1 MTLTLPIKRLAN
13 VTLGKMIQSEPSQL
27 VDTSAPYLRAAHVQ
41 PHGRIIDLPDQRMWF
56 SQFELRTL
64 NLLRGDVVVVEGGAG
79 YGRSAVIREDLAGWG
94 FQNSIIRLRPVAA
107 RSDGR
112 FLDYSLQGALSDGR
126 IELATSTAT
135 LPHFTADKVSK
146 FEIWAPALDEQR
158 AIADYLDRE
167 TAQIDALVAKQEEF
181 KATLTERR
189 IALIYNTA
197 VHGLDPGA
205 PMSPSGADWFDVAPS
220 HWRIGRLKNSV
231 LDSQTGVWGNDPVG
245 DGTDVICVRVADFDR
260 ARLRVG
266 HTETMRAVGERD
278 AKLRLLRRGDLL
290 LEKSGGTPLNP
301 VGFVAM
307 YEDEKGPAVTSNFI
321 TRLRLSDDQDPRYWL
336 YAHAASYGTR
346 LTARSIKQT
355 TGIQNLDQASYFNE
369 LFPYPPLEEQLAI
382 ARYLDEQTSRIDTLI
397 AKTEEHIALAKE
409 RRSALI
415 TAAVTGQF
423 DVRTAGKAG

>member
-181 KATLTERR
+181 
-189 IALIYNTA
+189 I
-197 VHGLDPGA
+197 
-205 PMSPSGADWFDVAPS
+205 
-220 HWRIGRLKNSV
+220 
-231 LDSQTGVWGNDPVG
+231 
-245 DGTDVICVRVADFDR
+245 
-260 ARLRVG
+260 
-266 HTETMRAVGERD
+266 
-278 AKLRLLRRGDLL
+278 RLLRERRRAAIENRLTSVDARRTSVRHLARLVSGSGFPVREQGQVGKELPFYKVKDLKTGRQSGMLDLPENSVSRDTAQALSASVIPSGSVAFAKVGAALL
-290 LEKSGGTPLNP
+290 LGRVATLP
-301 VGFVAM
+301 VDSCVDNNMSALVPRTGF
-307 YEDEKGPAVTSNFI
+307 
-321 TRLRLSDDQDPRYWL
+321 DP
-336 YAHAASYGTR
+336 G
-346 LTARSIKQT
+346 
-355 TGIQNLDQASYFNE
+355 F
-369 LFPYPPLEEQLAI
+369 
-382 ARYLDEQTSRIDTLI
+382 ARYVMLTFDFKRHVLPGPVPSLDMDGLRAFRVPVLSLNKQRAIVNDLDEQTSRIDTLI